1 MGEMKMV
8 KNIDRMIESVI
19 EREDLMRELA
29 EQESYDDV
37 YDFCTSIE
45 GGYTQEEL
53 FEFLEGAY
61 GDYGYMPSE
70 LEDATLNCVAG
81 GKGSLKGK
89 MMAGVLSSLTLFPVS
104 AVGTSALNQASSGEK
119 NPIDIVDGNQSSN
132 IGIKALSAM
141 RSYKYLKGGPNIFK
155 PVDTTK
161 KSHRRLRGVEG
172 QKKAKAQIEAY
183 LEKIENETQECL
195 EQNKKYDH
203 ADVLC
208 FNGAREKEWRESL
221 RALRN
226 YYKTRFHLAPGNQAV
241 CIDIVQDAWK
251 SNPSKIIE
259 ELLSKSQDF
268 VQKDGKYLVVI
279 EDLND
284 TFNKDIYNVFAEAKK
299 SGTVEFNGKEYD
311 LSKGMFVL
319 ISSVEDSKKAFSD
332 NLSKDVYDEL
342 KEGIINFEEYTPSEY
357 KEIIRDKFSFEE
369 TLIESYLD
377 RKLFLS
383 KNKDEEIW
391 DKYSTALNM
400 LDDYKE
406 DLDNISR
413 ELYDY
418 IHSHSFKDNCS
429 RIPSIL
435 FNWEYMELLEKQSP
449 YKLMF
454 TSDQKKVVDEFKSEA
469 DNEIDK
475 NNFIISNI

>member
-1 MGEMKMV
+1 MV

-29 EQESYDDV
+29 EQESYEDA

-45 GGYTQEEL
+45 DGYTQEEL

-61 GDYGYMPSE
+61 EDYGYMPSE
-70 LEDATLNCVAG
+70 LEDSTLNCVAG

-104 AVGTSALNQASSGEK
+104 VVGTSALSQEHSEKAEK
-119 NPIDIVDGNQSSN
+119 NPIDIIDGKQSSN

-161 KSHRRLRGVEG
+161 NSHRRLRGVEG
-172 QKKAKAQIEAY
+172 QKKAKAQIESY
-183 LEKIENETQECL
+183 LKKIEDETQECL
-195 EQNKKYDH
+195 EQNKKYNH

-226 YYKTRFHLAPGNQAV
+226 YYKTRFHLDPGNQAV
-241 CIDIVQDAWK
+241 CIDIVHDAWDN
-251 SNPSKIIE
+251 NPSKIIE
-259 ELLSKSQDF
+259 EVLSKSQDF
-268 VQKDGKYLVVI
+268 VHKDGKYLVVI

-284 TFNKDIYNVFAEAKK
+284 TFNKEIYNVFAEAKK
-299 SGTVEFNGKEYD
+299 FGVVEFNGKRYD
-311 LSKGMFVL
+311 LSRGMFVL
-319 ISSVEDSKKAFSD
+319 ISSVENPDKAFSD
-332 NLSKDVYDEL
+332 NLSSEVQDTL
-342 KEGIINFEEYTPSEY
+342 REGIINFEEYTPLEY
-357 KEIIRDKFSFEE
+357 KEIIRDKLWFEE

-391 DKYSTALNM
+391 DKYSMALNM

-406 DLDNISR
+406 NIDKISH

-418 IHSHSFKDNCS
+418 IHSHSYKDNCS
-429 RIPSIL
+429 KIPSLL
-435 FNWEYMELLEKQSP
+435 FNWEYMELIGKQSP

>member
-1 MGEMKMV
+1 MV
-8 KNIDRMIESVI
+8 KNIDKMIESVI
-19 EREDLMRELA
+19 EREDLMRALA

-45 GGYTQEEL
+45 DGYTQEEL

-70 LEDATLNCVAG
+70 LEDSTLNSVAG
-81 GKGSLKGK
+81 GKGNLKGK
-89 MMAGVLSSLTLFPVS
+89 MMAGMLSSLTLFPVS
-104 AVGTSALNQASSGEK
+104 AVGTSALAHGPSSEIAQ
-119 NPIDIVDGNQSSN
+119 NPIDVVDKNQNSN

-141 RSYKYLKGGPNIFK
+141 RSYKYLKSGPNIFK
-155 PVDTTK
+155 PTDVTK
-161 KSHRRLRGVEG
+161 KSYRRLRGIEG
-172 QKKAKAQIEAY
+172 QKNAKVKIEEY
-183 LEKIENETQECL
+183 LKKIENETQGCSK
-195 EQNKKYDH
+195 QNKKYNH

-226 YYKTRFHLAPGNQAV
+226 YYKTRFHLTPGNQAV
-241 CIDIVQDAWK
+241 CIDIVKGAWK
-251 SNPSKIIE
+251 NDSSKIIE

-284 TFNKDIYNVFAEAKK
+284 TFNKEIYDVFAEAKK
-299 SGTVEFNGKEYD
+299 SGIVEFNDKKYD
-311 LSKGMFVL
+311 LSGGMFVL
-319 ISSVEDSKKAFSD
+319 ISSVENPQQAFSD
-332 NLSKDVYDEL
+332 NLSNEVQDTL
-342 KEGIINFEEYTPSEY
+342 REGIINFEEYTPSEY
-357 KEIIRDKFSFEE
+357 REIIRDKFLFEE
-369 TLIESYLD
+369 TLIENYLD

-391 DKYSTALNM
+391 DKYSMALDI
-400 LDDYKE
+400 LDNYKE
-406 DLDNISR
+406 NINKISH

-418 IHSHSFKDNCS
+418 IHSHDYKDNCS
-429 RIPSIL
+429 KIPSLL
-435 FNWEYMELLEKQSP
+435 FNWEYMELIGKQSP

-469 DNEIDK
+469 DNEIGK

>member
-1 MGEMKMV
+1 MKMV

-29 EQESYDDV
+29 EQESYEDV
-37 YDFCTSIE
+37 YNFCTSIE
-45 GGYTQEEL
+45 DGYTQEEL

-61 GDYGYMPSE
+61 EDYGYMPSE

-89 MMAGVLSSLTLFPVS
+89 MMAGMLSSLTLFPVS
-104 AVGTSALNQASSGEK
+104 AVGTSALNQESSDGDEK
-119 NPIDIVDGNQSSN
+119 NPIDIVDGKQSSN

-141 RSYKYLKGGPNIFK
+141 RSYKYLKGGPNTFK

-172 QKKAKAQIEAY
+172 QKNAKSQIEAY

-195 EQNKKYDH
+195 EQNKKYNH

-221 RALRN
+221 RGLRN

-241 CIDIVQDAWK
+241 CIDIVQGAWG
-251 SNPSKIIE
+251 NNTSKIVE
-259 ELLSKSQDF
+259 ELLSKAQDF

-284 TFNKDIYNVFAEAKK
+284 TFNKDIYNAFAQAKK
-299 SGTVEFNGKEYD
+299 SGIVEFNGKKYD

-332 NLSKDVYDEL
+332 NLSNEVRDTL
-342 KEGIINFEEYTPSEY
+342 KEGIVNFEEYTPSEY
-357 KEIIRDKFSFEE
+357 KEIIRDKFLFEE

-391 DKYSTALNM
+391 DKYSMALNM

-406 DLDNISR
+406 NVNEISR

-418 IHSHSFKDNCS
+418 IHSHSYKDNCS
-429 RIPSIL
+429 RIPSLL
-435 FNWEYMELLEKQSP
+435 FNWEYMELLGKQSP

>member
-29 EQESYDDV
+29 EKESYDDV

-45 GGYTQEEL
+45 DGYTQEEL

-104 AVGTSALNQASSGEK
+104 AVGTSALNQDSSGEK

-161 KSHRRLRGVEG
+161 KLHRRLRGVEG

-251 SNPSKIIE
+251 SNP
-259 ELLSKSQDF
+259 
-268 VQKDGKYLVVI
+268 
-279 EDLND
+279 
-284 TFNKDIYNVFAEAKK
+284 
-299 SGTVEFNGKEYD
+299 
-311 LSKGMFVL
+311 
-319 ISSVEDSKKAFSD
+319 
-332 NLSKDVYDEL
+332 
-342 KEGIINFEEYTPSEY
+342 
-357 KEIIRDKFSFEE
+357 
-369 TLIESYLD
+369 
-377 RKLFLS
+377 
-383 KNKDEEIW
+383 
-391 DKYSTALNM
+391 
-400 LDDYKE
+400 
-406 DLDNISR
+406 
-413 ELYDY
+413 
-418 IHSHSFKDNCS
+418 
-429 RIPSIL
+429 
-435 FNWEYMELLEKQSP
+435 
-449 YKLMF
+449 
-454 TSDQKKVVDEFKSEA
+454 
-469 DNEIDK
+469 
-475 NNFIISNI
+475 